1 MSHPDPLYEIDTLQE
16 IDFLAS
22 DVENIRLNLQK
33 IKEEILKRVADLQ
46 FVVKEEEEQR
56 KQASECIASIQ
67 DLLTKI

>member
-16 IDFLAS
+16 
-22 DVENIRLNLQK
+22 VENIRLNLQK